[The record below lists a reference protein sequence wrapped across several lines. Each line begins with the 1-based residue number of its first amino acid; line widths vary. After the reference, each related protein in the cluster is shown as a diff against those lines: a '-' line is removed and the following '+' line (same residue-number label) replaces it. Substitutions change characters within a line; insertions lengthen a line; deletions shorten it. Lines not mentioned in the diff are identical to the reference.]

1 MDQNPT
7 VTMLLSIAA
16 SMGTSAGLGK
26 LDQAYNIS
34 GSLPKVDVT
43 TTNPASMI
51 DPSGSLATNASKTAK
66 LSIEEAEELAFNAVH
81 GPSKS
86 DIVVLGKFDGVK
98 DANGNFIKDAN
109 GKVIPTENSYNV
121 IAQDVGAQYFQ
132 LDNWDDLAS
141 KYEGDEIWK
150 INERYLDIQTSSG
163 REIYLTNNPDVFRG
177 DGSSFARE
185 IEYLDQ
191 NGYTF
196 VKEGDFW
203 HAIR

>member
-66 LSIEEAEELAFNAVH
+66 LSIEEAEN
-81 GPSKS
+81 
-86 DIVVLGKFDGVK
+86 
-98 DANGNFIKDAN
+98 
-109 GKVIPTENSYNV
+109 
-121 IAQDVGAQYFQ
+121 
-132 LDNWDDLAS
+132 
-141 KYEGDEIWK
+141 
-150 INERYLDIQTSSG
+150 
-163 REIYLTNNPDVFRG
+163 
-177 DGSSFARE
+177 
-185 IEYLDQ
+185 
-191 NGYTF
+191 
-196 VKEGDFW
+196 
-203 HAIR
+203 